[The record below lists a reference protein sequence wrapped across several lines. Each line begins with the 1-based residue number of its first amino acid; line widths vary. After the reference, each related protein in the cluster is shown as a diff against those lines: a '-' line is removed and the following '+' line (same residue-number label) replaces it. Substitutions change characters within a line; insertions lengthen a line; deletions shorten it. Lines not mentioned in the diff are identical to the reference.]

1 MSWLVI
7 VFIGLVPL
15 GAFFDTKK
23 PPKPNME
30 QFFMKREKRAT
41 NPSQCGE
48 ICELKFQEIS
58 NSYLTII
65 RNFGSV
71 TGIDI
76 SDVKNQLPS
85 DIVVPNSDFEDFEYG
100 FKYYDYNDFSSRIK
114 VRDFYKSNATR
125 VVKDSFPIVSYYEK
139 YFIDK
144 LVDVKITFSNQ
155 NYYQN
160 WVITSFS
167 AKVYVAPPPPVIQ
180 VPEKDDE
187 QLLPTAITKSDG
199 EYQYNQFQDK
209 LDYLMIQRRDF
220 DKFNYSYLY
229 WVPIFN
235 FFDDNFKYMSEIS
248 IKLNGFKQ
256 NSKFNLS
263 RKNSYPPGFIEKV
276 IFRELSFSSFGDV
289 ITIKTEHG
297 SIVGYNEFLENGK
310 SLWRSG
316 SETSFGGNF
325 INTFFGQVN
334 YYGNTFH
341 FLRYDD
347 KLKTD
352 FKDFMLHYQEDLTID
367 FINDLFNKI
376 YKVLGGFFT
385 QFFYASFDMDAS
397 TYVELD
403 YKGMQQIPK
412 NVLQMGFFYRS
423 LITFYPKQY
432 LINFGSTIENSKNMI
447 FRSYF
452 FVKDKQTANGFNT
465 GKSSYKIDFNVLK
478 AYDNQLWNATSNK
491 LHFYN
496 AKVDVMYGINIFTL
510 TFPLYKK
517 KNESTEYHYSLYD
530 FNILNSTAF
539 IGGGISGDMND
550 LIPTPNCSYW
560 GLFSAISCG
569 IQHASVGVLNWLLG
583 LSGINLLIRP
593 IADIAKTTINFTK
606 TAFPVFEVV
615 PTFQMLFE
623 FVVPLAILLM
633 ILKKFS

>member
-1 MSWLVI
+1 
-7 VFIGLVPL
+7 
-15 GAFFDTKK
+15 
-23 PPKPNME
+23 
-30 QFFMKREKRAT
+30 MKREKRAT

-48 ICELKFQEIS
+48 SCELEFSKIGKSAWVISGYGQGSYHLEIDATDLKLS
-58 NSYLTII
+58 
-65 RNFGSV
+65 
-71 TGIDI
+71 
-76 SDVKNQLPS
+76 
-85 DIVVPNSDFEDFEYG
+85 SDFDIQIGNGDFVQRPALQLFVDKDSAG
-100 FKYYDYNDFSSRIK
+100 YNQINNFYRSNGS
-114 VRDFYKSNATR
+114 YKS
-125 VVKDSFPIVSYYEK
+125 KPFKEF
-139 YFIDK
+139 YFIDNLINFK
-144 LVDVKITFSNQ
+144 VFLNKKVPQGLNTKMFH
-155 NYYQN
+155 
-160 WVITSFS
+160 ITSFS
-167 AKVYVAPPPPVIQ
+167 AEMPPL
-180 VPEKDDE
+180 PEKDNE
-187 QLLPTAITKSDG
+187 QPLPTEITKNDG
-199 EYQYNQFQDK
+199 EYQYTQFQDK

-229 WVPIFN
+229 WVPVFN
-235 FFDDNFKYMSEIS
+235 FFDDNFKYMNEIS

-310 SLWRSG
+310 LLWKSA
-316 SETSFGGNF
+316 SQTSFGGDF

-334 YYGNTFH
+334 YYGNTFR

-352 FKDFMLHYQEDLTID
+352 FKDFMLHYQKDLTVD
-367 FINDLFNKI
+367 FINGLFNKI
-376 YKVLGGFFT
+376 YKVLCEFFV
-385 QFFYASFDMDAS
+385 QFFYASFDTDAS

-452 FVKDKQTANGFNT
+452 FVKDKQINNGFNT
-465 GKSSYKIDFNVLK
+465 GKSSYQIDFNVLK
-478 AYDNQLWNATSNK
+478 AYDNQLWNVTSNK
-491 LHFYN
+491 LYFYN

-539 IGGGISGDMND
+539 IGGGISGNMDD

-569 IQHASVGVLNWLLG
+569 TQHASVSVLNWLLG

-593 IADIAKTTINFTK
+593 LADIAKTTINFTK
-606 TAFPVFEVV
+606 TAFPVFEVI
-615 PTFQMLFE
+615 PAFQMLFE

>member
-1 MSWLVI
+1 
-7 VFIGLVPL
+7 
-15 GAFFDTKK
+15 
-23 PPKPNME
+23 
-30 QFFMKREKRAT
+30 MKREKRAT
-41 NPSQCGE
+41 NPSQCGNDCKLE
-48 ICELKFQEIS
+48 FVSLDNTLFQYPYSLQNIGNLIFYGGIS
-58 NSYLTII
+58 
-65 RNFGSV
+65 R
-71 TGIDI
+71 
-76 SDVKNQLPS
+76 LPS
-85 DIVVPNSDFEDFEYG
+85 DIEER
-100 FKYYDYNDFSSRIK
+100 FKYHNYISFEIEKGVVLDKIVK
-114 VRDFYKSNATR
+114 FYKDNGVYGTYKNS
-125 VVKDSFPIVSYYEK
+125 IGYL
-139 YFIDK
+139 IDK
-144 LVDVKITFSNQ
+144 IINVKFSISFKSTD
-155 NYYQN
+155 YY
-160 WVITSFS
+160 ITSFS
-167 AKVYVAPPPPVIQ
+167 AEMSPL
-180 VPEKDDE
+180 PEKDRE
-187 QLLPTAITKSDG
+187 QPLPTEITRNDG
-199 EYQYNQFQDK
+199 EYDYIQFQDK

-256 NSKFNLS
+256 NSKFSLS
-263 RKNSYPPGFIEKV
+263 RKNSYPYPDMIEKV

-297 SIVGYNEFLENGK
+297 SIVGSNEFLENGK
-310 SLWRSG
+310 SLWKSG
-316 SETSFGGNF
+316 SQTSFGGDF

-347 KLKTD
+347 KLKND
-352 FKDFMLHYQEDLTID
+352 FKDFMLHYQKNLTVD
-367 FINDLFNKI
+367 FINGLFNKI
-376 YKVLGGFFT
+376 YKVLGEFFV

-397 TYVELD
+397 TYVELY
-403 YKGMQQIPK
+403 YKGIRQIPK

-432 LINFGSTIENSKNMI
+432 LINFGSAIENSKNMI

-452 FVKDKQTANGFNT
+452 FVKDKQIANGFNT
-465 GKSSYKIDFNVLK
+465 GKSSYQIDFNVLK
-478 AYDNQLWNATSNK
+478 AYDNQLWNTTSNK

-517 KNESTEYHYSLYD
+517 KGESTEYHYSLYD

-539 IGGGISGDMND
+539 IGGGISGNMND

-569 IQHASVGVLNWLLG
+569 IQHASVSVLNWLLG

-593 IADIAKTTINFTK
+593 LADIAKTTINFTK
-606 TAFPVFEVV
+606 TAFPVFEVI
-615 PTFQMLFE
+615 PAFQMLFE

>member
-1 MSWLVI
+1 MDKIISWFI
-7 VFIGLVPL
+7 IMFIGLVPL
-15 GAFFDTKK
+15 GAFFDTKQ
-23 PPKPNME
+23 PLKPNME
-30 QFFMKREKRAT
+30 HSFMKRQKRAT
-41 NPSQCGE
+41 NSSNGKIYEFSLSKATINWQGNNSKRNLVGFSNFNKS
-48 ICELKFQEIS
+48 ELKNLPENMINGITWYPSFRFTEKTVSDLLTGDYDLTKLGKVDAVSIKGKIHTYNIGTSEMGMGADWQYDWLELMFASPPLPEKHNEQPLPTEI
-58 NSYLTII
+58 T
-65 RNFGSV
+65 
-71 TGIDI
+71 
-76 SDVKNQLPS
+76 KN
-85 DIVVPNSDFEDFEYG
+85 DG
-100 FKYYDYNDFSSRIK
+100 KYDY
-114 VRDFYKSNATR
+114 T
-125 VVKDSFPIVSYYEK
+125 
-139 YFIDK
+139 
-144 LVDVKITFSNQ
+144 
-155 NYYQN
+155 
-160 WVITSFS
+160 
-167 AKVYVAPPPPVIQ
+167 
-180 VPEKDDE
+180 
-187 QLLPTAITKSDG
+187 
-199 EYQYNQFQDK
+199 QFQDK

-256 NSKFNLS
+256 NSKFSLS
-263 RKNSYPPGFIEKV
+263 RKNSYLPGFIEKV

-297 SIVGYNEFLENGK
+297 SIVGSNEFLENGK
-310 SLWRSG
+310 SLWKSG
-316 SETSFGGNF
+316 SRTSFGGDF

-347 KLKTD
+347 KLKFD
-352 FKDFMLHYQEDLTID
+352 FKDFMLHYQKDLTID
-367 FINDLFNKI
+367 FINGLFNKI
-376 YKVLGGFFT
+376 YKVLGEFFV

-403 YKGMQQIPK
+403 YKGTQQIPK

-452 FVKDKQTANGFNT
+452 FVKDKQIANGFNT
-465 GKSSYKIDFNVLK
+465 GKSSYQVDFNVLK
-478 AYDNQLWNATSNK
+478 AYDNQLWNTTSNK
-491 LHFYN
+491 LYFYN

-517 KNESTEYHYSLYD
+517 KNESTKYHYSLYD

-539 IGGGISGDMND
+539 IGGGINGNTDD

-569 IQHASVGVLNWLLG
+569 IQHASVSVLNWLLG

-593 IADIAKTTINFTK
+593 LADIAKTTINFTK
-606 TAFPVFEVV
+606 TAFPVFEVI
-615 PTFQMLFE
+615 PAFQMLFE

-633 ILKKFS
+633 LIKKFS

>member
-1 MSWLVI
+1 M
-7 VFIGLVPL
+7 FIGLVPL
-15 GAFFDTKK
+15 GVFFDTKQ

-30 QFFMKREKRAT
+30 QSFMKREKRAT
-41 NPSQCGE
+41 NPSQCGNS
-48 ICELKFQEIS
+48 CELEFASIKQSAFIYNPYFQNNFNS
-58 NSYLTII
+58 NLLQ
-65 RNFGSV
+65 
-71 TGIDI
+71 
-76 SDVKNQLPS
+76 VKNQGLNIPYDISRNVGGGYFPNPS
-85 DIVVPNSDFEDFEYG
+85 LILLVKE
-100 FKYYDYNDFSSRIK
+100 
-114 VRDFYKSNATR
+114 KSNVYDEVNNFYRNNGTYSSNAY
-125 VVKDSFPIVSYYEK
+125 VVDSLVKFKISIYESEGIF
-139 YFIDK
+139 Y
-144 LVDVKITFSNQ
+144 LN
-155 NYYQN
+155 
-160 WVITSFS
+160 SFS
-167 AKVYVAPPPPVIQ
+167 AEMPPL
-180 VPEKDDE
+180 PEKENE
-187 QLLPTAITKSDG
+187 QLLPTVITKNDG

-263 RKNSYPPGFIEKV
+263 RKNSYPKPDMMEKV

-297 SIVGYNEFLENGK
+297 SIVGNNEFLENGK
-310 SLWRSG
+310 SILKFG
-316 SETSFGGNF
+316 SVTSFGRDF
-325 INTFFGQVN
+325 INTFFGQIN

-347 KLKTD
+347 KLKFD
-352 FKDFMLHYQEDLTID
+352 FKDFMLYYQKDLTID
-367 FINDLFNKI
+367 FINGLFNKI
-376 YKVLGGFFT
+376 YKVLGEFFV

-432 LINFGSTIENSKNMI
+432 LINFGSTMENSKNMI

-452 FVKDKQTANGFNT
+452 FVKDKQIANGFNT
-465 GKSSYKIDFNVLK
+465 GKSSYQIDFNVLK
-478 AYDNQLWNATSNK
+478 AYDNQLWNSTSNK

-539 IGGGISGDMND
+539 IGGGISGNMDD
-550 LIPTPNCSYW
+550 LIPTPSCSYW

-569 IQHASVGVLNWLLG
+569 IQHASVSVLNWLLG

-593 IADIAKTTINFTK
+593 LADIAKTTINFTK
-606 TAFPVFEVV
+606 TAFPVFEVI
-615 PTFQMLFE
+615 PAFQMLFE

>member
-1 MSWLVI
+1 M
-7 VFIGLVPL
+7 FISLVPL
-15 GAFFDTKK
+15 GAFFDTKQ

-30 QFFMKREKRAT
+30 QFFMKRQKRAT

-48 ICELKFQEIS
+48 SCELEFSKIDKSAWIISGYGGGSYHLEIDATNLKLS
-58 NSYLTII
+58 
-65 RNFGSV
+65 
-71 TGIDI
+71 
-76 SDVKNQLPS
+76 
-85 DIVVPNSDFEDFEYG
+85 SDFDIQIGNGDFVQRPALQLFVDKDSAG
-100 FKYYDYNDFSSRIK
+100 YNQINNFYRSNGS
-114 VRDFYKSNATR
+114 YKS
-125 VVKDSFPIVSYYEK
+125 KPFKEF
-139 YFIDK
+139 YFIDNLINFK
-144 LVDVKITFSNQ
+144 VFLNKKVPQGLNTKIFH
-155 NYYQN
+155 
-160 WVITSFS
+160 ITSFS
-167 AKVYVAPPPPVIQ
+167 AEMPPL
-180 VPEKDDE
+180 PEKDNE
-187 QLLPTAITKSDG
+187 QPLPLEITKKDG

-229 WVPIFN
+229 WVPVFN

-256 NSKFNLS
+256 NSKFSLS
-263 RKNSYPPGFIEKV
+263 RKNSYPLGFIEKV

-297 SIVGYNEFLENGK
+297 SIVGCNEFLENGK
-310 SLWRSG
+310 SLWKSG
-316 SETSFGGNF
+316 SQTSFGGDF
-325 INTFFGQVN
+325 INTFFGQIN

-352 FKDFMLHYQEDLTID
+352 FKDFMLHYQKHLTVD
-367 FINDLFNKI
+367 FINGLFNKI
-376 YKVLGGFFT
+376 YKVLGGFFV
-385 QFFYASFDMDAS
+385 QFFYASFDMDVS

-403 YKGMQQIPK
+403 YKGMPQIPK

-432 LINFGSTIENSKNMI
+432 LINFGSTIQNSKNMI

-452 FVKDKQTANGFNT
+452 FVKDKQIVNGFNT
-465 GKSSYKIDFNVLK
+465 GKSSYQIDFNVLK
-478 AYDNQLWNATSNK
+478 AYDNQLWNATSNKLK

-517 KNESTEYHYSLYD
+517 KGESTEYHYSLYD

-539 IGGGISGDMND
+539 IGGGISGNMDD
-550 LIPTPNCSYW
+550 LIPTPSCSYW

-569 IQHASVGVLNWLLG
+569 IQHASVSVLNWLLG
-583 LSGINLLIRP
+583 ISRINLLIRP

-606 TAFPVFEVV
+606 TAFPVFEVI
-615 PTFQMLFE
+615 PAFQMLFE
-623 FVVPLAILLM
+623 FVAPLAILLM

>member
-1 MSWLVI
+1 MYKFMSWLVI
-7 VFIGLVPL
+7 AFIGLVPL
-15 GAFFDTKK
+15 GAFFDTKQ
-23 PPKPNME
+23 PPKTNME
-30 QFFMKREKRAT
+30 KSFMKREKRAT
-41 NPSQCGE
+41 NTSQCGNS
-48 ICELKFQEIS
+48 CELKFSSLLNITLVVDS
-58 NSYLTII
+58 GVYFDLSK
-65 RNFGSV
+65 F
-71 TGIDI
+71 DI
-76 SDVKNQLPS
+76 ELPNDVKNQNKNYPNRLPFFMDS
-85 DIVVPNSDFEDFEYG
+85 QAFLPIKDFFQKYGTFQSIGSKKIYTIPKVVNIVIKLRNLSPYSLIF
-100 FKYYDYNDFSSRIK
+100 FSVEMPLQS
-114 VRDFYKSNATR
+114 
-125 VVKDSFPIVSYYEK
+125 
-139 YFIDK
+139 
-144 LVDVKITFSNQ
+144 
-155 NYYQN
+155 
-160 WVITSFS
+160 
-167 AKVYVAPPPPVIQ
+167 
-180 VPEKDDE
+180 EKDNE
-187 QLLPTAITKSDG
+187 QPLPTAITKNDG

-256 NSKFNLS
+256 NSKFSLS
-263 RKNSYPPGFIEKV
+263 RKTLYDDYIAQDI
-276 IFRELSFSSFGDV
+276 IFTELSFSSFGDV
-289 ITIKTEHG
+289 ITIKTNG
-297 SIVGYNEFLENGK
+297 VDSMGDIEFLENGK
-310 SLWRSG
+310 SILKFG
-316 SETSFGGNF
+316 SRTSFGEDF
-325 INTFFGQVN
+325 INTFFGQIN

-352 FKDFMLHYQEDLTID
+352 FKDFMLHYQKHLTVD
-367 FINDLFNKI
+367 FINGLFNKI
-376 YKVLGGFFT
+376 YKVLGEFFV
-385 QFFYASFDMDAS
+385 QFFYASFDTDTS

-403 YKGMQQIPK
+403 YRGMQQIPK

-432 LINFGSTIENSKNMI
+432 LINFGSTLQNSKNMI

-452 FVKDKQTANGFNT
+452 FVKDKQIANGFNT
-465 GKSSYKIDFNVLK
+465 GKNSYQIDFNVLK

-517 KNESTEYHYSLYD
+517 KSENTEYHYSLYD

-539 IGGGISGDMND
+539 IGGGISGNMDD

-569 IQHASVGVLNWLLG
+569 IQHASVSVLNWLLG

-606 TAFPVFEVV
+606 TAFPVFEVI
-615 PTFQMLFE
+615 PAFQMLFE

>member
-1 MSWLVI
+1 MYKFMSWLLVI
-7 VFIGLVPL
+7 AFIGLVPL
-15 GAFFDTKK
+15 GAFFDTKQ

-30 QFFMKREKRAT
+30 QFFMKRKKRAT

-48 ICELKFQEIS
+48 SCELKFASLLNITLVVDS
-58 NSYLTII
+58 GAYFDLSK
-65 RNFGSV
+65 F
-71 TGIDI
+71 DI
-76 SDVKNQLPS
+76 ELPNDVKNQNKNYPNRLPFFMDS
-85 DIVVPNSDFEDFEYG
+85 QVFLLIKDFFQKYG
-100 FKYYDYNDFSSRIK
+100 TFQSMGSKKIYTIPK
-114 VRDFYKSNATR
+114 V
-125 VVKDSFPIVSYYEK
+125 
-139 YFIDK
+139 
-144 LVDVKITFSNQ
+144 VDV
-155 NYYQN
+155 
-160 WVITSFS
+160 VIKLINLSPYSLIFFS
-167 AKVYVAPPPPVIQ
+167 AQMPLL
-180 VPEKDDE
+180 PEKEAE
-187 QLLPTAITKSDG
+187 QPLPTEITKSDG
-199 EYQYNQFQDK
+199 EYQYNQFRDK

-235 FFDDNFKYMSEIS
+235 FFDDNFKYMSEMS

-256 NSKFNLS
+256 NSKFTLIRS
-263 RKNSYPPGFIEKV
+263 FEPENSLYFFDSLE
-276 IFRELSFSSFGDV
+276 FSSFGNVFRIEISLGMVTFYENDKQL
-289 ITIKTEHG
+289 IKFIWKKGWTED
-297 SIVGYNEFLENGK
+297 
-310 SLWRSG
+310 
-316 SETSFGGNF
+316 F
-325 INTFFGQVN
+325 INVFFGQIN
-334 YYGNTFH
+334 YYDNTFH

-347 KLKTD
+347 KLKID
-352 FKDFMLHYQEDLTID
+352 FKDFMFFYLKDLTSEYY
-367 FINDLFNKI
+367 FSLFNKI

-432 LINFGSTIENSKNMI
+432 LINFGSTVENSKNMI

-452 FVKDKQTANGFNT
+452 FVKDKQIINGFNT
-465 GKSSYKIDFNVLK
+465 RKNSYQIDFNVLK

-517 KNESTEYHYSLYD
+517 QNESTEYHYSLYD

-539 IGGGISGDMND
+539 IGGGISGNMDD

-560 GLFSAISCG
+560 GLFSAVSCG
-569 IQHASVGVLNWLLG
+569 IQHASVSMLNWLLG

-615 PTFQMLFE
+615 PAFKYLFE
-623 FVVPLAILLM
+623 FLIPLAILL
-633 ILKKFS
+633 IIIKKFS

>member
-1 MSWLVI
+1 MSWLLVI
-7 VFIGLVPL
+7 AFIGLVPL
-15 GAFFDTKK
+15 GAFFDTKQ

-30 QFFMKREKRAT
+30 QFFMKRKKRAT

-48 ICELKFQEIS
+48 SCELKFASLLNITLVVDS
-58 NSYLTII
+58 GAYFDLSK
-65 RNFGSV
+65 F
-71 TGIDI
+71 DI
-76 SDVKNQLPS
+76 ELPNDVKNQNKNYPNRLPFFMDS
-85 DIVVPNSDFEDFEYG
+85 QVFLLIKDFFQKYG
-100 FKYYDYNDFSSRIK
+100 TFQSMGSKKIYTIPK
-114 VRDFYKSNATR
+114 V
-125 VVKDSFPIVSYYEK
+125 
-139 YFIDK
+139 
-144 LVDVKITFSNQ
+144 VDV
-155 NYYQN
+155 
-160 WVITSFS
+160 VIKLINLSPYSLIFFS
-167 AKVYVAPPPPVIQ
+167 AQMPLL
-180 VPEKDDE
+180 PEKEAE
-187 QLLPTAITKSDG
+187 QPLPTEITKSDG
-199 EYQYNQFQDK
+199 EYQYNQFRDK

-235 FFDDNFKYMSEIS
+235 FFDDNFKYMSEMS

-256 NSKFNLS
+256 NSKFTLIRS
-263 RKNSYPPGFIEKV
+263 FEPENSLYFFDSLE
-276 IFRELSFSSFGDV
+276 FSSFGNVFRIEISLGMVTFYENDKQL
-289 ITIKTEHG
+289 IKFIWKKGWTED
-297 SIVGYNEFLENGK
+297 
-310 SLWRSG
+310 
-316 SETSFGGNF
+316 F
-325 INTFFGQVN
+325 INVFFGQIN
-334 YYGNTFH
+334 YYDNTFH

-347 KLKTD
+347 KLKID
-352 FKDFMLHYQEDLTID
+352 FKDFMFFYLKDLTSEYY
-367 FINDLFNKI
+367 FSLFNKI

-432 LINFGSTIENSKNMI
+432 LINFGSTVENSKNMI

-452 FVKDKQTANGFNT
+452 FVKDKQIINGFNT
-465 GKSSYKIDFNVLK
+465 RKNSYQIDFNVLK

-517 KNESTEYHYSLYD
+517 QNESTEYHYSLYD

-539 IGGGISGDMND
+539 IGGGISGNMDD

-560 GLFSAISCG
+560 GLFSAVSCG
-569 IQHASVGVLNWLLG
+569 IQHASVSMLNWLLG

-615 PTFQMLFE
+615 PAFKYLFE
-623 FVVPLAILLM
+623 FLIPLAILL
-633 ILKKFS
+633 IIIKKFS

>member
-1 MSWLVI
+1 M
-7 VFIGLVPL
+7 FIGLVPL
-15 GAFFDTKK
+15 GAFFDTKQ

-30 QFFMKREKRAT
+30 QLFIKREKRAT
-41 NPSQCGE
+41 KSGQCGDS
-48 ICELKFQEIS
+48 CELEFSSIK
-58 NSYLTII
+58 NSGLVII
-65 RNFGSV
+65 PSV
-71 TGIDI
+71 DTGAVLLDFT
-76 SDVKNQLPS
+76 KS
-85 DIVVPNSDFEDFEYG
+85 DILLPDFPLPQKQFYLYSSEFTNLYNKNG
-100 FKYYDYNDFSSRIK
+100 VYKKINGYRIYNFTYD
-114 VRDFYKSNATR
+114 V
-125 VVKDSFPIVSYYEK
+125 DSYWLEEIVN
-139 YFIDK
+139 
-144 LVDVKITFSNQ
+144 VKISFEKVSSV
-155 NYYQN
+155 YRI
-160 WVITSFS
+160 VLFS
-167 AKVYVAPPPPVIQ
+167 AEMPPL
-180 VPEKDDE
+180 PEKDNE
-187 QLLPTAITKSDG
+187 QPLPTQITKSDG
-199 EYQYNQFQDK
+199 EYQYNQFQNK

-235 FFDDNFKYMSEIS
+235 FFDDNFKYMNEIS

-256 NSKFNLS
+256 NSKFSLS

-297 SIVGYNEFLENGK
+297 SIVGSNEILENGK
-310 SLWRSG
+310 SLWRNG
-316 SETSFGGNF
+316 SRTSFGGDF

-352 FKDFMLHYQEDLTID
+352 FKDFMLHYRKDLTVD
-367 FINDLFNKI
+367 FINGLFNKI
-376 YKVLGGFFT
+376 YKVLGGFFV
-385 QFFYASFDMDAS
+385 QFFYASFDMDTS

-403 YKGMQQIPK
+403 YKGMQQISK

-452 FVKDKQTANGFNT
+452 FVKDKQIANGFNT
-465 GKSSYKIDFNVLK
+465 GKSSYQIDFNVLK
-478 AYDNQLWNATSNK
+478 AYDNQLWNSTSNK

-539 IGGGISGDMND
+539 IGGGISGNMDD

-569 IQHASVGVLNWLLG
+569 IQHASVSVLNWLLG

-606 TAFPVFEVV
+606 TAFPVFEVI
-615 PTFQMLFE
+615 PAFQMLFE

>member
-15 GAFFDTKK
+15 GAFFDTKQ

-30 QFFMKREKRAT
+30 HSFMKRQKRAT
-41 NPSQCGE
+41 NPSQCVDNCKLE
-48 ICELKFQEIS
+48 FSEIS
-58 NSYLTII
+58 NSYLTIVPSF
-65 RNFGSV
+65 NS
-71 TGIDI
+71 TAIDI
-76 SDVKNQLPS
+76 SNVKNQLPS
-85 DIVVPNSDFEDFEYG
+85 DIVVPNSGFEGFEYG
-100 FKYYDYNDFSSRIK
+100 FRYDDSSTK
-114 VRDFYKSNATR
+114 KAVQDFYKSNATK
-125 VVKDSFPIVSYYEK
+125 VVKGNVPGGSYYER
-139 YFIDK
+139 YNIDK

-155 NYYQN
+155 NYSQRWN
-160 WVITSFS
+160 IISFS
-167 AKVYVAPPPPVIQ
+167 ATVYISPPL
-180 VPEKDDE
+180 PEKHNE
-187 QLLPTAITKSDG
+187 QPLPTEMTKKDG
-199 EYQYNQFQDK
+199 EYQYNQFQNK

-263 RKNSYPPGFIEKV
+263 RKNSYPPGFIEEV

-310 SLWRSG
+310 SLWKSG
-316 SETSFGGNF
+316 SQTSFGIDF

-347 KLKTD
+347 KLKSD
-352 FKDFMLHYQEDLTID
+352 FKDFMLYYQKDLTID

-376 YKVLGGFFT
+376 YKVLGEFFV

-403 YKGMQQIPK
+403 YKGTQQIPK

-452 FVKDKQTANGFNT
+452 FVKDKQTANGFKT
-465 GKSSYKIDFNVLK
+465 GKSSYQIDFNVLK

-510 TFPLYKK
+510 TFPLYKN

-539 IGGGISGDMND
+539 IGGGINGNTDFN
-550 LIPTPNCSYW
+550 SYAQ
-560 GLFSAISCG
+560 LF
-569 IQHASVGVLNWLLG
+569 LLG
-583 LSGINLLIRP
+583 LI
-593 IADIAKTTINFTK
+593 
-606 TAFPVFEVV
+606 
-615 PTFQMLFE
+615 
-623 FVVPLAILLM
+623 
-633 ILKKFS
+633 

>member
-1 MSWLVI
+1 MHKIISWFI
-7 VFIGLVPL
+7 IMFIGLVPL
-15 GAFFDTKK
+15 GAFFDTKQ

-30 QFFMKREKRAT
+30 HSFMKRQKRAS
-41 NPSQCGE
+41 NLSQCGNN
-48 ICELKFQEIS
+48 CELEFIS
-58 NSYLTII
+58 IKNTFFNVES
-65 RNFGSV
+65 FGSAGRITFYDESV
-71 TGIDI
+71 RFPDDMSEKSFLIE
-76 SDVKNQLPS
+76 NQSINNP
-85 DIVVPNSDFEDFEYG
+85 IEDFFKREGVYKPKPSEDILTTYG
-100 FKYYDYNDFSSRIK
+100 WEIPKLESIK
-114 VRDFYKSNATR
+114 V
-125 VVKDSFPIVSYYEK
+125 SFVYLDRYQLNKPQ
-139 YFIDK
+139 YFIS
-144 LVDVKITFSNQ
+144 L
-155 NYYQN
+155 
-160 WVITSFS
+160 FS
-167 AKVYVAPPPPVIQ
+167 AKVPLQ
-180 VPEKDDE
+180 PEKDNE
-187 QLLPTAITKSDG
+187 QPLPTEINKNDG
-199 EYQYNQFQDK
+199 EYDYTQFQDK

-235 FFDDNFKYMSEIS
+235 FFDDNFKYMNEVS
-248 IKLNGFKQ
+248 IKLNGFKK
-256 NSKFNLS
+256 NSKFSLS
-263 RKNSYPPGFIEKV
+263 RKNSYPQGFIEKV
-276 IFRELSFSSFGDV
+276 IFRKLSFSSFGDV

-297 SIVGYNEFLENGK
+297 SIVGNNEFLENGK
-310 SLWRSG
+310 SLWKSG
-316 SETSFGGNF
+316 SQTGFGGDF

-352 FKDFMLHYQEDLTID
+352 FKDFMLHYQKDLTVD
-367 FINDLFNKI
+367 FINGLFNKI
-376 YKVLGGFFT
+376 YKVLGGFFV
-385 QFFYASFDMDAS
+385 QFFYASFDMDTS

-403 YKGMQQIPK
+403 YKGMQEIPK

-432 LINFGSTIENSKNMI
+432 LINFNSTMQNSKNMI

-452 FVKDKQTANGFNT
+452 FVKDKQIANDFKT
-465 GKSSYKIDFNVLK
+465 GKSSYQINFNVLK
-478 AYDNQLWNATSNK
+478 AYDNQLWNVTSNK
-491 LHFYN
+491 LHFYK

-517 KNESTEYHYSLYD
+517 KNESTKYHYSLYD

-539 IGGGISGDMND
+539 IGGGISGNMDD

-569 IQHASVGVLNWLLG
+569 IQHASVSMLNWLLG

-606 TAFPVFEVV
+606 TAFPVFEVI
-615 PTFQMLFE
+615 PAFQMLFE